1 MSREGKLAKSTAIY
15 FIGSFG
21 SKILSFLLIPIYA
34 NYLTEEAY
42 GSYDLINT
50 IIQIAYPA
58 ITLMLDNALYVYLIG
73 TDDSQRKKD
82 IIAFAVRTLIFNG
95 IIAIILCVVV
105 NSFYH
110 FKYIE
115 WIISWLFTYSIY
127 TMWIQLCRGMH
138 QQKLYSFTGVVVTA
152 ITLVGNII
160 GLLVLKQDYRFLMI
174 SNCVAYIVSLII
186 VESKIHV
193 IKDLRNGHPTK
204 ELKRELLKYAVP
216 LLPNQLSWWILNV
229 SDRLM
234 LVFFL
239 GTGANG
245 LYAMASKI
253 PAILNV
259 VHSIFASAWSDD
271 ILSAS
276 SMKETEQYAGRIY
289 NMYIKVMIGIAI
301 VLISGNRLLF
311 RFVVGGNFIEAY
323 RYTYF
328 LYIGFIFGSIGS
340 LLGAFYGY
348 YKKSLNVS
356 LSTILAALVN
366 FLINLLFM
374 KRYGIQVASI
384 STCIGSIVIWIVR
397 LIGLKG
403 LVDIK
408 ISMTNKILLL
418 LLIPFFFVDKIEGI
432 AINIILLLV
441 GCILAVIINIK
452 TIKEL
457 SKVVFARV
465 KKRG

>member
-21 SKILSFLLIPIYA
+21 SKILSFILLPIYA
-34 NYLTEEAY
+34 NYLTEEEY

-82 IIAFAVRTLIFNG
+82 IISFAVRTLLCNG
-95 IIAIILCVVV
+95 VIAIILCMVV
-105 NSFYH
+105 NIFYQ

-115 WIISWLFTYSIY
+115 WIIGWLFTYSVY
-127 TMWIQLCRGMH
+127 TMWLQLCRGMH

-152 ITLVGNII
+152 ITLIGNII
-160 GLLVLKQDYRFLMI
+160 GLVVLKQDYRFLMI
-174 SNCVAYIVSLII
+174 SNCVAYIVCFII

-193 IKDLRNGHPTK
+193 IKELRNGHPTK
-204 ELKRELLKYAVP
+204 ELKRELLRYAVP

-234 LVFFL
+234 LAFFL

-245 LYAMASKI
+245 LYAMACKI

-276 SMKETEQYAGRIY
+276 NMEDTEKYAGKIY

-301 VLISGNRLLF
+301 ILITGNRLLF

-323 RYTYF
+323 KYTYF
-328 LYIGFIFGSIGS
+328 LYVGFIFGSIGS

-366 FLINLLFM
+366 FLINFLFM
-374 KRYGIQVASI
+374 EQYGIQVASI
-384 STCIGSIVIWIVR
+384 STCVGSIVIWLVR
-397 LIGLKG
+397 LVGLKG
-403 LVDIK
+403 LVEIK
-408 ISMTNKILLL
+408 ISTTNKILLL
-418 LLIPFFFVDKIEGI
+418 LLIPFFFVDRIEGMGL
-432 AINIILLLV
+432 NIVILLI
-441 GCILAVIINIK
+441 GCIWAILINIK
-452 TIKEL
+452 TIDELGKVIL
-457 SKVVFARV
+457 SKL

>member
-21 SKILSFLLIPIYA
+21 SKILSFILIPIYA
-34 NYLTEEAY
+34 NYLSEEAY

-73 TDDSQRKKD
+73 TDDGQRKSD
-82 IIAFAVRTLIFNG
+82 IIAFAIRTLLGNAAIAGVFC
-95 IIAIILCVVV
+95 IIA
-105 NSFYH
+105 NSLYH
-110 FKYIE
+110 IKYIE
-115 WIISWLFTYSIY
+115 WIIAWLFTYSVY
-127 TMWIQLCRGMH
+127 TMWLQLCRGMH

-152 ITLVGNII
+152 VTLIGNIL
-160 GLLVLKQDYRFLMI
+160 GLVVLHQDYRFLMI
-174 SNCVAYIVSLII
+174 SNCAAYIAAII
-186 VESKIHV
+186 ILEYRIHA
-193 IKDLRNGHPTK
+193 RNYLKSGNPTK
-204 ELKRELLKYAVP
+204 ELKKELLRYAVP

-234 LVFFL
+234 LAFFL
-239 GTGANG
+239 GMGANG
-245 LYAMASKI
+245 VYAMACKI

-276 SMKETEQYAGRIY
+276 DMKETEKYAGRIY

-301 VLISGNRLLF
+301 VLITGNKLIF
-311 RFVVGGNFIEAY
+311 RYIVGGNFVEAY
-323 RYTYF
+323 HYTYF
-328 LYIGFIFGSIGS
+328 LYVGFIFGSIGS

-356 LSTILAALVN
+356 LSTILAAIVN

-374 KRYGIQVASI
+374 RKYGIQVASI
-384 STCIGSIVIWIVR
+384 STCIGSIVIWLVR
-397 LIGLKG
+397 LIGLNG
-403 LVDIK
+403 LVNIK
-408 ISMTNKILLL
+408 ISVANKFLLL
-418 LLIPFFFVDKIEGI
+418 LLIPFYFTDRIESVVTNFI
-432 AINIILLLV
+432 VLLM
-441 GCILAVIINIK
+441 GCIFSVVINYKMVNEVIK
-452 TIKEL
+452 IIYAKIK
-457 SKVVFARV
+457 
-465 KKRG
+465 KKG

>member
-42 GSYDLINT
+42 GNYDLINT

-73 TDDSQRKKD
+73 TDDEQRKND
-82 IIAFAVRTLIFNG
+82 IIAYAIRTLFCNG
-95 IIAIILCVVV
+95 IIAILICVFA
-105 NSFYH
+105 NFIYH
-110 FKYIE
+110 IQYVE
-115 WIISWLFTYSIY
+115 WVITWLITYSVY

-138 QQKLYSFTGVVVTA
+138 QQKLYSLTGIIVTA
-152 ITLVGNII
+152 ITLIGNIV
-160 GLLVLKQDYRFLMI
+160 GLVVLKQDYRFLMI
-174 SNCVAYIVSLII
+174 SNCLAYIVSII
-186 VESKIHV
+186 FLESKIHA
-193 IKDLRNGHPTK
+193 IRYWRKGRPTK
-204 ELKRELLKYAVP
+204 NLKNELLKYAVP

-229 SDRLM
+229 SDRIM

-239 GTGANG
+239 GAGANG
-245 LYAMASKI
+245 LYAMACKI

-271 ILSAS
+271 ILSATD
-276 SMKETEQYAGRIY
+276 MRETEKYASRIY
-289 NMYIKVMIGIAI
+289 NMYIKIMIGIAI
-301 VLISGNRLLF
+301 VLITGNRLIF
-311 RFVVGGNFIEAY
+311 RFIVGGNFKEAY
-323 RYTYF
+323 HYTYF

-366 FLINLLFM
+366 FLINILFM
-374 KRYGIQVASI
+374 KQYGIQVASI
-384 STCIGSIVIWIVR
+384 STCVGSIVIWLVR
-397 LIGLKG
+397 LVGLRG
-403 LVDIK
+403 LVEIK
-408 ISMTNKILLL
+408 ISTVNKLLLL
-418 LLIPFFFVDKIEGI
+418 LLIPFYYIDRIEGVGM
-432 AINIILLLV
+432 NLFILSV
-441 GCILAVIINIK
+441 GCILAIIINVK
-452 TIKEL
+452 TVKDLGTIILKRL
-457 SKVVFARV
+457 